1 MTDQASPQESHSDF
15 KFTIDNEIIKESLL
29 SATERALKEG
39 KITPSFVDKMDE
51 FTSKTDI
58 KVRLS
63 VRRDLMDANTSCVS
77 TRLIKVDQME
87 NLNWT
92 SNFFDIMLSLAMA
105 FFGAFVGYVSGSG
118 FNTIATL
125 LLIFSVVLIVLTVYL
140 WRRKEKLNQ
149 EMLSDCSDMTTHWP
163 TTCRRS
169 NLTPRSPKP
178 T

>member
-1 MTDQASPQESHSDF
+1 MTDQTHPQDSHSDF
-15 KFTIDNEIIKESLL
+15 KFTIDNEIIKDSLL

-39 KITPSFVDKMDE
+39 KITPSFVEKMDE

-63 VRRDLMDANTSCVS
+63 VRRDFMNAK
-77 TRLIKVDQME
+77 LIKVDQME

-92 SNFFDIMLSLAMA
+92 SNFFDVMLSLGMA

-125 LLIFSVVLIVLTVYL
+125 LLIFSVVLILLTVYL

-149 EMLSDCSDMTTHWP
+149 EILSDCSDTTRRWP
-163 TTCRRS
+163 TIYRPS
-169 NLTPRSPKP
+169 NLTPHSPKP
-178 T
+178 P